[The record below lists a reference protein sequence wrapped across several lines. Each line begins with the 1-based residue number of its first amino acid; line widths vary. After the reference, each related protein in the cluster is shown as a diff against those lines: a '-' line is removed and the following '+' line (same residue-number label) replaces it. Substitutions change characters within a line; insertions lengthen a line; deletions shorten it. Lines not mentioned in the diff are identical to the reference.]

1 MLALVNEARMDARLR
16 PLVWNDGL
24 GRAARAHSTDMV
36 TNGCF
41 QHDSCNGES
50 WATRI
55 GRYYPWYALGEN
67 IAMGLNDPRSLH
79 EGWMASG
86 PHRSNILG
94 SFSEFGGGL
103 VLGTTGFGQFA
114 YATADYGDRNAVP
127 LSAIPTLPAGGAS
140 PRLGVDATREL
151 FVNYY
156 SATGGAPQSV
166 RALVGDQCVALS
178 RTAGTASSGTY
189 GVDLT
194 FPEDGCIPVVFE
206 AIRADGVRV
215 RWPASGAIVVGIG
228 MSGLSCP
235 DTTTA
240 VPTQDCGGS
249 NQPTPTPTP
258 TKTPTPVPTATPVR
272 TPTPT
277 PSPTPYDGDVLA
289 DVRVTLR
296 PGKPGAG
303 AGSVSLEGILHPP
316 ADFAPASAP
325 LAVEIA
331 PWDATPWTALLPA
344 TCDDRPCLIGN
355 VRGTSFRGRLG
366 DVSVSLAQ
374 RSDGRW
380 KLRLTA
386 KRQVLGELQSGTVDV
401 AVTVGGATYTGTM
414 DGRVRANGTMTR

>member
-1 MLALVNEARMDARLR
+1 MDARMR

-24 GRAARAHSTDMV
+24 GRAARAHSDDMIA
-36 TNGCF
+36 NGCF

-94 SFSEFGGGL
+94 SFSEFGGGI
-103 VLGTTGFGQFA
+103 VLGNTAFGLFA
-114 YATADYGDRNAVP
+114 YATADFGDRGAVP

-140 PRLGVDATREL
+140 PRLGIDATREL

-156 SATGGAPQSV
+156 HSAGAPQSV
-166 RALVGDQCVALS
+166 RALVGSQCVDLS
-178 RTAGTASSGTY
+178 RTAGTATSGTW
-189 GVDLT
+189 GIDHT
-194 FPEDGCIPVVFE
+194 FLESGCVPVLFE

-215 RWPASGAIVVGIG
+215 RWPDGVAIVVGIG
-228 MSGLSCP
+228 QSGLSCP

-249 NQPTPTPTP
+249 NLPAPTPTPTGTPTPTP
-258 TKTPTPVPTATPVR
+258 TKTPPPTPTPVR
-272 TPTPT
+272 TPIPT

-303 AGSVSLEGILHPP
+303 AGSVSLEGVLHAP
-316 ADFAPASAP
+316 ADFAPATAP

-331 PWDATPWTALLPA
+331 PWDSTPWTALLPS
-344 TCDDRPCLIGN
+344 TCDTRPCLIGN
-355 VRGTSFRGRLG
+355 ARGTSFRGRQG
-366 DVSVSLAQ
+366 DLSVSLAM

-386 KRQVLGELQSGTVDV
+386 KRQHLGTLQSGPVDV
-401 AVTVGGATYTGTM
+401 SVSVGGSTYTGSM
-414 DGRVRANGTMTR
+414 EGRLRANGTMTR